1 MLSIA
6 SNEKIVTFLLYF
18 PLRSNTYMKAIA
30 LSICILFSAS
40 VFSQLTLNNYKYIIV
55 PERFGFLKQ
64 DNLYGMN
71 TLTKLLLK
79 EKGFEAFLN
88 NEGLPAEVAANKCN
102 ALFADVTSSSG
113 VFVTKLTLT
122 LKDCQG
128 NIVFKSKEGKSREK
142 EFQTAY
148 DMALRDAYTSLEAVP
163 YKYEAPVAM
172 LQTQPTPVPATTA
185 PATAPAPA
193 PAPVQAPAPTTPS
206 VTESTGVLYA
216 QATPNGFQLI
226 DTTPKKVLTLLK
238 TSMQD
243 YFISVDGNINGVVFK
258 KNEEWVYEYYKNDKL
273 VSQKL
278 QIKF

>member
-1 MLSIA
+1 
-6 SNEKIVTFLLYF
+6 
-18 PLRSNTYMKAIA
+18 MKAIA

-88 NEGLPAEVAANKCN
+88 NEGLPAEVATNKCN

-163 YKYEAPVAM
+163 YKYEAPVAV
-172 LQTQPTPVPATTA
+172 LQTQPAPVPATTTT
-185 PATAPAPA
+185 ATAPA

-258 KNEEWVYEYYKNDKL
+258 KNEEWMYEYYKNDKL

>member
-1 MLSIA
+1 
-6 SNEKIVTFLLYF
+6 
-18 PLRSNTYMKAIA
+18 MKAIA
-30 LSICILFSAS
+30 LSICILLTASAY
-40 VFSQLTLNNYKYIIV
+40 SQNTLNNYKYIIV
-55 PERFGFLKQ
+55 PEKFGFLKQ

-88 NEGLPAEVAANKCN
+88 NEGLPPEVATNKCN

-128 NIVFKSKEGKSREK
+128 NIIFKSKEGKSREK

-148 DMALRDAYTSLEAVP
+148 DMALRDAYTSLEALP
-163 YKYEAPVAM
+163 YKYEAPVAV
-172 LQTQPTPVPATTA
+172 LQTQPTAVPASTT
-185 PATAPAPA
+185 PAPAPA

-258 KNEEWVYEYYKNDKL
+258 KNEEWLYEYYKDNKL